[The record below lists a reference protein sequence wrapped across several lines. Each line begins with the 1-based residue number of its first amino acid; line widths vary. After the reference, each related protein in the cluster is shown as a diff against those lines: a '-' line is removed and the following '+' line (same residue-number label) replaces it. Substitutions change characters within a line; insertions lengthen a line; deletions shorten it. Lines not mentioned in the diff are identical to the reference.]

1 MESLALACVDG
12 PARDRTESMLSR
24 CASRSPHCG
33 ALPRADAAG
42 AGGSARREGGLSP
55 RRADRRAQVKLLA
68 GVSPSRPRRECL
80 PHLIVD
86 TQRVLLLAKGTGIH
100 KSFIVPL
107 FVLQAPSTVI
117 SWIKSEYGMWT
128 AFLALAVRLFL
139 PFPGDLE
146 LPQSTMLAV
155 SVAPYQVM
163 NVRYVTCSPF
173 RKTLAI
179 LLHMSLIIH
188 PLGQLSTKCEVA
200 KKKGN

>member
-1 MESLALACVDG
+1 M
-12 PARDRTESMLSR
+12 
-24 CASRSPHCG
+24 
-33 ALPRADAAG
+33 
-42 AGGSARREGGLSP
+42 
-55 RRADRRAQVKLLA
+55 
-68 GVSPSRPRRECL
+68 VSIPNFR
-80 PHLIVD
+80 
-86 TQRVLLLAKGTGIH
+86 
-100 KSFIVPL
+100 
-107 FVLQAPSTVI
+107 
-117 SWIKSEYGMWT
+117 SEYGMWT